1 MVEGAI
7 TQASASN
14 NDAGVGDLLGQFTS
28 GQGNKLQGLF
38 GMLGGNSSGMEGRA
52 AEKGMDPSLI
62 TGMLSMLGGG
72 GGGDG
77 ASGGG
82 GGFNLQT
89 LLQVLKLTMS

>member
-1 MVEGAI
+1 
-7 TQASASN
+7 
-14 NDAGVGDLLGQFTS
+14 
-28 GQGNKLQGLF
+28 
-38 GMLGGNSSGMEGRA
+38 MLGGNNSGMEGRA

-72 GGGDG
+72 GDG

-89 LLQVLKLTMS
+89 LLQVLLQMLN

>member
-38 GMLGGNSSGMEGRA
+38 GMLGGDSSGMEGRA
-52 AEKGMDPSLI
+52 SEKGMDPSLI

-72 GGGDG
+72 GGG
-77 ASGGG
+77 ASGGD

-89 LLQVLKLTMS
+89 LLQVLKLTM